1 MSTPAQEYWTKA
13 VDSITDTWNYVRD
26 RSRILKTFGAA
37 ATVQGALKNS
47 PFKFA
52 ILSVV
57 VPALF
62 IDGGLAVYK
71 TFRDLPPT
79 QIERR
84 IASDKEIE
92 EISHQAASLPD
103 TPSAN
108 AQRDSRPT
116 PELQHEFDVLHKE
129 RDASKPRSQMTPD
142 EQAHYNEI
150 LARMKVLAFEMYE
163 RASQEG
169 IEVGREGE
177 KLFHGDRVLLQ
188 ALLKLSNLEQSYW
201 LLVVGGSLVLNAA
214 LFRFLLRRKRDFF
227 SFADQADVIY
237 LYVIG
242 ALFLMPQT
250 AAAILNAI
258 ADLAIRFD
266 WDRYLEYHNL
276 LLALIG
282 IWCLFQF
289 RRAAKMIAGVAAGS
303 SPTAKQQSTVTRRLI
318 ISQLCSFVAIQLV
331 LALLSIPT
339 FLLILKLQK

>member
-13 VDSITDTWNYVRD
+13 VDSITDAWNYFRD
-26 RSRILKTFGAA
+26 RSRILKTSGAA

-52 ILSVV
+52 ILSIV

-62 IDGGLAVYK
+62 IDGGLAIYK

-92 EISHQAASLPD
+92 EISHQAASFPD
-103 TPSAN
+103 IPPSN
-108 AQRDSRPT
+108 AQNDSRST
-116 PELQHEFDVLHKE
+116 AELQREFDALHKE
-129 RDASKPRSQMTPD
+129 RDASKPRPQMTPD
-142 EQAHYNEI
+142 EVAHYND
-150 LARMKVLAFEMYE
+150 LQARMQVLAFEIYE

-169 IEVGREGE
+169 KEVGREGE
-177 KLFHGDRVLLQ
+177 KMFHGDRMLLQ
-188 ALLKLSNLEQSYW
+188 ALLKSSNLEQSYW
-201 LLVVGGSLVLNAA
+201 LLVLGGSLVLNAA

-227 SFADQADVIY
+227 PFADQTDVIY

-250 AAAILNAI
+250 AAAILNAV
-258 ADLAIRFD
+258 ADLAVRFD
-266 WDRYLEYHNL
+266 WDSYLEYHNL

-282 IWCLFQF
+282 VWCILLF
-289 RRAAKMIAGVAAGS
+289 RRAAKMIAGVVVGS
-303 SPTAKQQSTVTRRLI
+303 TPTARQQSTVTRRLI

-331 LALLSIPT
+331 LALFSIPT